1 MCRQKN
7 KPAQVNEM
15 EAAIDEPLY
24 VGILEVVDEIKVD
37 SPEEWWVNSKVNFKI
52 GSLKLTL
59 D

>member
-7 KPAQVNEM
+7 KPAQTNEM

-37 SPEEWWVNSKVNFKI
+37 SPEEW
-52 GSLKLTL
+52 
-59 D
+59 

>member
-1 MCRQKN
+1 
-7 KPAQVNEM
+7 M